1 MKKYITIVC
10 MALLASCSNI
20 IEEEQLQPATGDWT
34 PVVTRSGST
43 AEPKEYAVTT
53 RWWDGKS
60 RMDYHGVLK
69 VDGETSSW
77 VSGPPQWP
85 TDETKEI
92 EVFAL
97 DCGGEFQYMVDFL
110 NDSKQYPYM
119 MHYSKA
125 TAANKPEKF
134 TMKHMMAQLK
144 VNVLIRE
151 EQEHEPYNGKI
162 MLKRSGTVTCNN
174 GDIYLDISE
183 WPTTSKNIP
192 AFTKVSATTQASGY
206 HDDDFETAPFIV
218 VPQTIEAG
226 AECLT
231 FWVEDV
237 QYVFTPKTDLILQ
250 AGKVNVLQL
259 GITYSDDE
267 LTGGNFPKIDLLE
280 VTVIPWDKEIIQG
293 GEAEEEMNNL
303 IE

>member
-20 IEEEQLQPATGDWT
+20 IEEEQIQPATGDWT
-34 PVVTRSGST
+34 PVVTRSGGTS
-43 AEPKEYAVTT
+43 EPADYAVAL
-53 RWWDGKS
+53 RWGGYDHK
-60 RMDYHGVLK
+60 GVLI
-69 VDGETSSW
+69 VDGETSTWASEA
-77 VSGPPQWP
+77 PAWP
-85 TDETKEI
+85 EDVNEEV
-92 EVFAL
+92 EVFAF
-97 DCGGEFQYMVDFL
+97 DDGGEFGHMVQFL
-110 NDSKQYPYM
+110 DDSKQYPYM

-125 TAANKPEKF
+125 TAANKPDKF

-151 EQEHEPYNGKI
+151 EQEHVPYNGKI
-162 MLKRSGTVTCNN
+162 KLKRSGTVTCNN
-174 GDIYLDISE
+174 GDIYLDLSE
-183 WPTTSKNIP
+183 WFTTSKNIP
-192 AFTKVSATTQASGY
+192 DFTKVSATTQASGY

-259 GITYSDDE
+259 GITYSDDDS
-267 LTGGNFPKIDLLE
+267 TGGSFPKVELLE
-280 VTVIPWDKEIIQG
+280 VSVLPWDVREIQG
-293 GEAEEEMNNL
+293 GEAEEEL
-303 IE
+303 K

>member
-20 IEEEQLQPATGDWT
+20 IEEELVQPATGEWT
-34 PVVTRSGST
+34 PVVTRSGGASRS
-43 AEPKEYAVTT
+43 AEYAVALH
-53 RWWDGKS
+53 WGGKEHEAVLIVDGK
-60 RMDYHGVLK
+60 
-69 VDGETSSW
+69 TSTWASEAP
-77 VSGPPQWP
+77 VWP
-85 TDETKEI
+85 TNENEEV
-92 EVFAL
+92 EVFAF
-97 DCGGEFQYMVDFL
+97 DDGGEYGYIPDFL
-110 NDSKQYPYM
+110 HDKSLYPYM

-125 TAANKPEKF
+125 TAANKPDKF
-134 TMKHMMAQLK
+134 TMKHMMALLK
-144 VNVLIRE
+144 VNILIRE

-183 WPTTSKNIP
+183 WSTTSKDIP
-192 AFTKVSATTQASGY
+192 AFTKVSAITQASGY
-206 HDDDFETAPFIV
+206 HDVDFETAPFII

-259 GITYSDDE
+259 GITYNDDD
-267 LTGGNFPKIDLLE
+267 LTGGSIPKVELVD
-280 VTVIPWDKEIIQG
+280 VIVQPWVEREIQG
-293 GEAEEEMNNL
+293 GEAEEE
-303 IE
+303 I

>member
-34 PVVTRSGST
+34 PVVTRSGGASES
-43 AEPKEYAVTT
+43 AQYVVAL
-53 RWWDGKS
+53 RWGGYDHK
-60 RMDYHGVLK
+60 GVLI
-69 VDGETSSW
+69 VDGETSTWASEA
-77 VSGPPQWP
+77 PAWP
-85 TDETKEI
+85 EDVNEEV
-92 EVFAL
+92 EVFAF
-97 DCGGEFQYMVDFL
+97 DDGGEFGHMVQFL
-110 NDSKQYPYM
+110 DDSKQYPYM

-125 TAANKPEKF
+125 TAANKPDKF

-151 EQEHEPYNGKI
+151 EQEHVPYNGKI
-162 MLKRSGTVTCNN
+162 KFRHVGDVRYSDN
-174 GDIYLDISE
+174 GDIYLDASE

-206 HDDDFETAPFIV
+206 HDDNFETAPFIV

-259 GITYSDDE
+259 GITYSDDDS
-267 LTGGNFPKIDLLE
+267 TGGSFPKVELLE
-280 VTVIPWDKEIIQG
+280 VSVLPWDVREIQG
-293 GEAEEEMNNL
+293 GEAEEEL
-303 IE
+303 K

>member
-20 IEEEQLQPATGDWT
+20 IEEEQVQPATGDWT
-34 PVVTRSGST
+34 PVVTRSGGTSES
-43 AEPKEYAVTT
+43 AQYAVAL
-53 RWWDGKS
+53 RWGGKE
-60 RMDYHGVLK
+60 HEAVLI
-69 VDGETSSW
+69 VDGETSRW
-77 VSGPPQWP
+77 ASGAPAWP
-85 TDETKEI
+85 TDENEEV
-92 EVFAL
+92 EVFAF
-97 DCGGEFQYMVDFL
+97 DDGGEYGYITDFL
-110 NDSKQYPYM
+110 HDKSQYPYI

-125 TAANKPEKF
+125 TAANKPDKF

-183 WPTTSKNIP
+183 WSTTSKDIP

-206 HDDDFETAPFIV
+206 HDDDFETSPFIV

-231 FWVEDV
+231 FWVEGV

-259 GITYSDDE
+259 GITYSDDD
-267 LTGGNFPKIDLLE
+267 LTGGSIPKVELVD
-280 VTVIPWDKEIIQG
+280 VTVAPWIEREIQG
-293 GEAEEEMNNL
+293 GEAEEEL
-303 IE
+303 K